1 MILERVMRRFGCK
14 RILNNIK
21 REISKL
27 MGLGMMMQNMAM
39 GEKKK
44 FKCGRKIKV

>member
-21 REISKL
+21 TEINKL
-27 MGLGMMMQNMAM
+27 MGLGMTMQNIAM
-39 GEKKK
+39 
-44 FKCGRKIKV
+44 V